1 MALFEIEDQYAAE
14 LAKLSIPIKDRTA
27 DHKRAREFEV
37 MHQEIAGGTN
47 RMDLLK
53 LLKKQYPN
61 LAVPEID
68 AAAPV
73 NEAVDKLRQEFSE
86 YRESVAK
93 ERKEREDTERE
104 SRAKGTVAD
113 GRKWLREQGCDE
125 EGVVAVEKIMQ
136 DANLANYEIAFS
148 HFARNQP
155 KPETLPS
162 GAYGGQ
168 SLDWF
173 QAAEDAPDHKLL
185 LEAPEK
191 FKNAEVR
198 KFFQQRAEGRLNLA
212 P

>member
-1 MALFEIEDQYAAE
+1 MRVRGQRAVHANRAEETQPDEPEPEAAE
-14 LAKLSIPIKDRTA
+14 CEYP
-27 DHKRAREFEV
+27 DH
-37 MHQEIAGGTN
+37 N
-47 RMDLLK
+47 
-53 LLKKQYPN
+53 
-61 LAVPEID
+61 
-68 AAAPV
+68 
-73 NEAVDKLRQEFSE
+73 
-86 YRESVAK
+86 
-93 ERKEREDTERE
+93 REDTDRE